1 MFFYESGGIYRRS
14 FFSIDEYESL
24 FDLMCEQV
32 TSSLNTISIL
42 CLNHF
47 NEIKSRNRNRNGKE
61 ENIQVI
67 VNIFNMENVKGTFF
81 EIHDRFVL
89 LDDEIW
95 HFGGAVGG
103 VNLHQT
109 AYSRGWIDQ
118 V

>member
-1 MFFYESGGIYRRS
+1 
-14 FFSIDEYESL
+14 
-24 FDLMCEQV
+24 
-32 TSSLNTISIL
+32 
-42 CLNHF
+42 
-47 NEIKSRNRNRNGKE
+47 
-61 ENIQVI
+61 
-67 VNIFNMENVKGTFF
+67 MENVKGTFF

-103 VNLHQT
+103 VNLHLT